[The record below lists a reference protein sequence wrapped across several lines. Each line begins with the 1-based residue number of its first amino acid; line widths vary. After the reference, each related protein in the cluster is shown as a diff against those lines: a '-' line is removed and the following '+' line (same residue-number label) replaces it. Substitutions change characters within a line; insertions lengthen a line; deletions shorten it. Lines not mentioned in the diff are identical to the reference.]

1 MPLGSEKIALLG
13 TAGVSSGLNYWGDGS
28 DGAVSTSGDVTHTV
42 ANKNGSYDGDMFVAQ
57 YTSLTIS
64 SGDTMTV
71 DQPCRGLFVFVKGD
85 CTIDGTLSMSN
96 KGGNSNPTSS
106 GGSDSNAVPTNG
118 IQLGLFTDG
127 GSDSFTNDGT
137 GFDGCGTAIR
147 SALAN
152 QDDLSSDGTVLTI
165 SKTGASGG
173 ASYTS
178 SSTEDFLAYT
188 GNNGSDGTTG
198 GVTLSTG
205 GGGAGGTCRGGSNPG
220 QNAISGGGGTGGA
233 FSGGA
238 GGGGGATHNWAGT
251 RTGGTGGNYGGAG
264 GAASVAGHPDMGGG
278 AGNPGGSGAS
288 GGGTGAS
295 GSGGILWLLV
305 KGDLTIGGSGSIEA
319 DGTDGGTGSGNPG
332 VGGGGTGGGC
342 VFVAYAGTLSNSG
355 TITAARGDRGSGGVY
370 TGSGS
375 NGGAGGVHTIQVL
388 E

>member
-1 MPLGSEKIALLG
+1 MPLGTEKIALLG

-42 ANKNGSYDGDMFVAQ
+42 ANKDGSYDGDMFVAQ
-57 YTSLTIS
+57 YTSLTIG

-71 DQPCRGLFVFVKGD
+71 DQPCRGLFVFVAGD
-85 CTIDGTLSMSN
+85 CTIDGTLSMSD
-96 KGGNSNPTSS
+96 KGGKSDPTSS
-106 GGSDSNAVPTNG
+106 GGSDSNAVQTNG

-127 GSDSFTNDGT
+127 GSESFTNDGT

-165 SKTGASGG
+165 SKAGASGG

-178 SSTEDFLAYT
+178 STTTDFLAYT
-188 GNNGSDGTTG
+188 GNNGSAGTTG

-238 GGGGGATHNWAGT
+238 GGGGGATQSYMGT
-251 RTGGTGGNYGGAG
+251 RVGGTGGNYGGAG
-264 GAASVAGHPDMGGG
+264 GAASVANHPNMGGG
-278 AGNPGGSGAS
+278 AGNPGGAGAS

-319 DGTDGGTGSGNPG
+319 DGTVGGTGSDNPG

-355 TITAARGDRGSGGVY
+355 TITAAGGDRGPGGVY
-370 TGSGS
+370 TGTGS